1 MALMAGNNCY
11 VSALR
16 IGRKEPSSPS
26 PSSNKKKSS
35 SASASASAFPTENSD
50 LLNAPLECEGK
61 TANDVQQ
68 VKDKPQLPSAMEKL
82 TEKNSC
88 KPAIKFERSVSIK
101 VSRTL
106 SSVKNQYEKKKG
118 KLKSGEDNSV
128 WRKTIIL
135 GEKCRPDDDDDDI
148 MIYDN
153 KGNRISTYHKK
164 TNDQSNHSLS
174 RANSFIDPSSIPS
187 QDEHKEESKI
197 FSLWRT
203 KSFIDISAIP
213 GKARH
218 NFSISRT
225 NSFIDQREIYGQDSR
240 QREVNNKR
248 R

>member
-1 MALMAGNNCY
+1 MASSMENEKVSVKGNNDSLKSQEQKKGSAMTIRGVY
-11 VSALR
+11 AAVSCMTSAALR

-26 PSSNKKKSS
+26 PSSNEKKSS
-35 SASASASAFPTENSD
+35 SASAFPAENSD
-50 LLNAPLECEGK
+50 LFNAPLECEGK

-68 VKDKPQLPSAMEKL
+68 VKDKPQLPPAMEKL

-88 KPAIKFERSVSIK
+88 KPAIKFERSVSSK

-106 SSVKNQYEKKKG
+106 TSVKNQYEKRKG

-135 GEKCRPDDDDDDI
+135 GEKCRPDDDDDI

-153 KGNRISTYHKK
+153 NGNRISTYHKK

-187 QDEHKEESKI
+187 QDEDKEESKI
-197 FSLWRT
+197 FSLCRT
-203 KSFIDISAIP
+203 KSLIDI
-213 GKARH
+213 
-218 NFSISRT
+218 
-225 NSFIDQREIYGQDSR
+225 YMCDSW
-240 QREVNNKR
+240 KGSS
-248 R
+248 